1 MTSRWEILSGLANW
15 EMLFRIGFDTSFS
28 ILHLFFNMHLI
39 GVMGLSVQTDYTCI
53 LGGLDIVSL
62 CLFFVG
68 MGNLPDH
75 SVVVNL
81 KRAGVFC
88 EVLSIWLSKQTSN
101 EVHLK

>member
-1 MTSRWEILSGLANW
+1 MR
-15 EMLFRIGFDTSFS
+15 
-28 ILHLFFNMHLI
+28 LFFNMQLI

-68 MGNLPDH
+68 MGNLPEH

-81 KRAGVFC
+81 KRDWIFC
-88 EVLSIWLSKQTSN
+88 EYLSIWMSRDISDL
-101 EVHLK
+101 